1 MRGSNI
7 RKRFIIIMN
16 ALCLKRGWLCHRVL
30 CGKRYVSFGSNLS
43 DWFRW
48 NIGTHRD
55 MSIT

>member
-1 MRGSNI
+1 
-7 RKRFIIIMN
+7 
-16 ALCLKRGWLCHRVL
+16 L